1 VLRDGEYHDGNCD
14 SLKHVITFKDFEY
27 PEHRELMVEYLVTFH
42 DGFAGPGNH
51 LLDFNE
57 QENIV
62 VGFNKHYYKLKAVDL
77 PSDFSTDFRLHSGWK
92 EVNDSLFVI
101 KDFKKEFNDLYS
113 FLSQGHQPW
122 RLGPRNAA
130 AAFFVESGMHYK
142 FSDVDLFGSRLTEIK
157 KQEIYSVAV
166 DGVTY
171 LVYLKIKKG
180 IPVPYKLEIKKHRSI
195 TGD

>member
-1 VLRDGEYHDGNCD
+1 
-14 SLKHVITFKDFEY
+14 
-27 PEHRELMVEYLVTFH
+27 
-42 DGFAGPGNH
+42 
-51 LLDFNE
+51 
-57 QENIV
+57 
-62 VGFNKHYYKLKAVDL
+62 
-77 PSDFSTDFRLHSGWK
+77 
-92 EVNDSLFVI
+92 
-101 KDFKKEFNDLYS
+101 
-113 FLSQGHQPW
+113 
-122 RLGPRNAA
+122 LGPRNAA